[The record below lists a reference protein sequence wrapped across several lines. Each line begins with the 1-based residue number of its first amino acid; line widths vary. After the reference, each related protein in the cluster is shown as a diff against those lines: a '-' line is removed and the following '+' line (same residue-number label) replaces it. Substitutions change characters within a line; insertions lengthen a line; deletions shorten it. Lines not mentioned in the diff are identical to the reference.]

1 MMNSTLY
8 WTNTFNDAC
17 LAEKQQ
23 IPILLPLVWPDRGS
37 KLRVN
42 KVQIY
47 RPEQLFYSF
56 SNFEWHSLE
65 LVVQLQHL
73 ARTIGY
79 TLVLLVVQKEKSFR
93 INYKSQQFPA
103 LAPSCLWEPNVHV
116 LIYVSTGETQ
126 QMAVLISSFKES
138 SSSKLKTPSFEHW

>member
-1 MMNSTLY
+1 MLNNHSAIFQLYHGENKSIHNEMMMNSTLY
-8 WTNTFNDAC
+8 WTNTLNCIVIVLVHWNNSLRIALSLHSETLFWFRPNQSLFFLLNDAY

-23 IPILLPLVWPDRGS
+23 IPILLPLVWLNRGS

-47 RPEQLFYSF
+47 RPEILFYSF

-73 ARTIGY
+73 ART
-79 TLVLLVVQKEKSFR
+79 
-93 INYKSQQFPA
+93 
-103 LAPSCLWEPNVHV
+103 
-116 LIYVSTGETQ
+116 
-126 QMAVLISSFKES
+126 
-138 SSSKLKTPSFEHW
+138 